1 MSPLYLVFF
10 TVGLL
15 LAVALVLIRKREKV
29 INDKTSGFLKTIREL
44 NILNELSASLHTAL
58 DKESIFEQIVN
69 KSKELLRAEKAAI
82 LLIDKYKRVTDFY
95 TSLGT
100 SSNECKCSV
109 QGTIKKV
116 IDDMATLRTRDITK
130 HPNFASFPE
139 AHPEIKSVLMV
150 PLLLRGE
157 PIGLICVTDKLD
169 GDEFTSEDEDMLL
182 NLAFHSALA
191 IEKVKL
197 HEEVLKIAATDGL
210 TGLYNHR
217 TFQEKL
223 KEELERARRFKHK
236 VALVMFDIDHFKGFN
251 DTYGHLKGDEI
262 LQRVA
267 CIMTDNIRTI
277 DFAARYGGEE
287 FALILP
293 EVSYDGAMVVAER
306 IRKKVEEHEL
316 SINGEAVS
324 VTISGGIAI
333 YPDDAT
339 TQEEL
344 LERADKALYLSKR
357 TGRNRISTYHE

>member
-1 MSPLYLVFF
+1 MNPLYLVFF
-10 TVGLL
+10 TVGILL
-15 LAVALVLIRKREKV
+15 GITLILIRKREKD
-29 INDKTSGFLKTIREL
+29 IDEKTVNYLKTIREL

-58 DKESIFEQIVN
+58 DKESIFEQIVQ
-69 KSKELLRAEKAAI
+69 KSRELLKAEKAAI

-95 TSLGT
+95 TSLGPT
-100 SSNECKCSV
+100 GDCKCAV
-109 QGTIKKV
+109 KGTIKKV
-116 IDDMATLRTRDITK
+116 IEDMTILRTRDIMK
-130 HPNFASFPE
+130 HPSFSSFPT
-139 AHPEIKSVLMV
+139 AHPDIKSAILV

-157 PIGLICVTDKLD
+157 AIGVICVTDKKEA
-169 GDEFTSEDEDMLL
+169 DEFTPEDEDMLL

-191 IEKVKL
+191 IEKVQL

-236 VALVMFDIDHFKGFN
+236 VALVMFDIDHFKEFN
-251 DTYGHLKGDEI
+251 DTYGHLKGDEM

-293 EVSYDGAMVVAER
+293 EVSYEGALVVAER
-306 IRKKVEEHEL
+306 IREKVEKHRL
-316 SINGEAVS
+316 KINGQSVS

-339 TQEEL
+339 SREEL
-344 LERADKALYLSKR
+344 IEKADKALYLSKR
-357 TGRNRISTYHE
+357 TGRNKISTFNE